1 MPHVAVRLIPNE
13 GAPKER
19 CKPIADRLLKAFQG
33 EREPN
38 GAVEVTVIVAPGHP
52 DAEEQVDR
60 VAREA
65 DEDWQ
70 AYYKRGSLPS

>member
-1 MPHVAVRLIPNE
+1 MPQVVVRLIPKE
-13 GAPKER
+13 GAPQER

-33 EREPN
+33 EPEPS
-38 GAVEVTVIVAPGHP
+38 GAVEVTVIVAPGYP

-65 DEDWQ
+65 DEDWRN
-70 AYYKRGSLPS
+70 YYERGSHTS

>member
-1 MPHVAVRLIPNE
+1 MPQVAVRLIPKE

-33 EREPN
+33 EREPS

-65 DEDWQ
+65 DEDWRD
-70 AYYKRGSLPS
+70 YYERGSHTS